1 MPKPKIVVILGPTS
15 SGKSALAVRLAKKF
29 NAEVVS
35 ADSRQVYRD
44 LNLGSGKI
52 TKKEMSGVPH
62 HLLDVVSPKGIF
74 SAARYQKLAIKT
86 VKDILRRGKLPIIC
100 GGTGLYIDSL
110 LYGYRFPNIKPDY
123 KLRLKLEKQ
132 TAENLFDRIKKLDPV
147 RAKSIDQKNKRR
159 LVRAL
164 EIILSS
170 KKPVP
175 QLEKDPLFDALKIG
189 LLPPMPQLRQK
200 VEKRLEQ
207 RLKAGLIAEIKRLH
221 KNGLSFKRLENL
233 GLECRFV
240 SRYLRGLINREE
252 MEKLILRSH
261 FEYIK
266 RQLTWWRKDKNIVWL
281 TNPKKYYS
289 DAARKIIRFLS
300 ALYPPYNL

>member
-15 SGKSALAVRLAKKF
+15 SGKSALAVRLARKF
-29 NAEVVS
+29 NGEIVS
-35 ADSRQVYRD
+35 ADSRQVYRN

-52 TKKEMSGVPH
+52 TRKEMSGVPH

-74 SAARYQKLAIKT
+74 SVARYQKLAMKT

-110 LYGYRFPNIKPDY
+110 LYGYRFPDIKPDY

-132 TAENLFDRIKKLDPV
+132 TAKKLFDRIKKLDPV

-189 LLPPMPQLRQK
+189 LLPPTPELRQK
-200 VEKRLEQ
+200 VEKRLKQ

-240 SRYLRGLINREE
+240 SLYLRGLINREK
-252 MEKLILRSH
+252 MEKLILKSH

-300 ALYPPYNL
+300 TLYPPYNL

>member
-29 NAEVVS
+29 NAEIVS

-74 SAARYQKLAIKT
+74 SVARYQRLAMKT

-110 LYGYRFPNIKPDY
+110 LYGYRFPDIKPDY

-132 TAENLFDRIKKLDPV
+132 AAEKLFTKLEKLDPV
-147 RAKSIDQKNKRR
+147 RAKSIDQKNKLR

-170 KKPVP
+170 KRPVP

-189 LLPPMPQLRQK
+189 LLPPMLQLRQK
-200 VEKRLEQ
+200 VEKRLKQ

-221 KNGLSFKRLENL
+221 KNGLSWQRLENL

-240 SRYLRGLINREE
+240 SRYLRGLISREE

-266 RQLTWWRKDKNIVWL
+266 RQLTWWRKDKNIVWF

-289 DAARKIIRFLS
+289 DAARRITRFLS
-300 ALYPPYNL
+300 AL